1 MEKLKNLYRSY
12 KHGLFALGYMVIYMV
27 WFVYL
32 EKTVTRN
39 FTVIHTAL
47 DDYIPFCE
55 VFVIP
60 YFLWFAYVAGTVIF
74 LMIKNKE
81 EYFKACV
88 FLFTGMTIFLVI
100 STLWPNGQHLRPF
113 VMPRDNIFTR
123 MVAGLYRTDTPT
135 NLWPS
140 IHVFNSIGAHIALSK
155 SESLREHKGI
165 RIGSLILAISII
177 LSTMFIKQHSTF
189 DVATAFIMAGI
200 LYVLVYRTELVA
212 NFVRSVH
219 TSRASRS
226 RRNKRTPQI
235 N

>member
-1 MEKLKNLYRSY
+1 
-12 KHGLFALGYMVIYMV
+12 
-27 WFVYL
+27 
-32 EKTVTRN
+32 
-39 FTVIHTAL
+39 
-47 DDYIPFCE
+47 
-55 VFVIP
+55 
-60 YFLWFAYVAGTVIF
+60 
-74 LMIKNKE
+74 
-81 EYFKACV
+81 
-88 FLFTGMTIFLVI
+88 
-100 STLWPNGQHLRPF
+100 
-113 VMPRDNIFTR
+113 MPRDNIFTR

-155 SESLREHKGI
+155 SEALRKHKGI

-177 LSTMFIKQHSTF
+177 LSTMLIKQHSTF

-200 LYVLVYRTELVA
+200 LYVLVYRTELIA
-212 NFVRSVH
+212 NFIRSVR